1 MSSKLSQLKYW
12 LTLEDSAKY
21 LSRALDEEVSVADLL
36 HLALERKL
44 TLSIVLVTGHFGAI
58 GKLVSLENAE
68 LCRFSI
74 KHERREKLIETI
86 TGAEKQA
93 HLDQLSKAPLSKN
106 AFGVVVR
113 LEEGANV
120 QFKGNLLPDSSGVL
134 EFDEDNIQY
143 IDGLWDLTMMGAEA
157 LDIEDRFH
165 DSTGGPDVNSTTD
178 SGVILSH
185 PKAERW
191 LKLYHLKP
199 DASNDLS
206 RKDFVPADRIP
217 QAEPIV
223 IRRQELQRFAEALKE
238 LEATPPADELEALPA
253 NFSALYDS
261 MGAGDLPH
269 LEILIAAWVKF
280 WRDRS
285 QDDGKGRY
293 PDNGEV
299 AEWARKLMDKP
310 EKGKNKAKAI
320 ASIIRP
326 TWAPIGRQPN
336 HNE

>member
-113 LEEGANV
+113 LEEGATV
-120 QFKGNLLPDSSGVL
+120 QFKGNLLPDSNGVL

-143 IDGLWDLTMMGAEA
+143 IDGLWDLTMIGAEA

-165 DSTGGPDVNSTTD
+165 DSTGGPDVNLTTD

-199 DASNDLS
+199 DASTDLS
-206 RKDFVPADRIP
+206 PKDFLPADRIP

-238 LEATPPADELEALPA
+238 LEASPPADELETLPED
-253 NFSALYDS
+253 FRSFYDS
-261 MGAGDLPH
+261 LGELPHGDL
-269 LEILIAAWVKF
+269 LIVTWRHF
-280 WRDRS
+280 WKDRAPN
-285 QDDGKGRY
+285 DGKRY
-293 PDNGEV
+293 PTNGEV
-299 AEWARKLMDKP
+299 SQWA
-310 EKGKNKAKAI
+310 KNHPQFSPSQNIADAI

-326 TWAPIGRQPN
+326 EWAPSGRQPK
-336 HNE
+336 